1 MAKHM
6 RRDAL
11 ALKHRAILRRDCRR
25 MLMEDAGDAIA
36 GWRLCVTVP
45 EGVPLITAHRH
56 ATQPVQRIGRFA
68 PQRQQALLLAFT
80 AQTHLPRWHELEVVP
95 SDARGLAYAGAA
107 VVEEQQ
113 QRVVA
118 PSGGR
123 APVWFGDDRAHVVG
137 FEIRRRL
144 LPSLLR
150 RDRQYSRL
158 LQRAGQVVADQMLE
172 EAADGGT
179 PAVAGHG

>member
-25 MLMEDAGDAIA
+25 MLMQDAGDAIA
-36 GWRLCVTVP
+36 GQRLSVTVH
-45 EGVPLITAHRH
+45 EDVPLITAHRH

-80 AQTHLPRWHELEVVP
+80 AQTPLPRWHELEVVP
-95 SDARGLAYAGAA
+95 SDPRGLAYAGAA

-113 QRVVA
+113 QRVVT
-118 PSGGR
+118 PCGGR
-123 APVWFGDDRAHVVG
+123 APVWFGDDRLHVVT
-137 FEIRRRL
+137 FAIRRRL
-144 LPSLLR
+144 LPILLR
-150 RDRQYSRL
+150 PDRQYSRL
-158 LQRAGQVVADQMLE
+158 LHRAWTVVS
-172 EAADGGT
+172 
-179 PAVAGHG
+179 